1 VRTIPEG
8 KGLGLFYWAPEWI
21 STAQSGSPWENMT
34 LFDFDGE
41 MLNSM
46 KAYDSTFVDTSE
58 SNSD

>member
-1 VRTIPEG
+1 
-8 KGLGLFYWAPEWI
+8 LFYWAPEWI